1 MRIYSSA
8 LVASLFGALTLSA
21 CSPAQ
26 NWRDVAFEGS
36 ALKVQLPCKPDRT
49 NRSVPLGG
57 VPVELQ
63 VVGCESGT
71 AMVAVMSAAL
81 PAGSDASAVM
91 AAWQKA
97 TLDNARVT
105 QPLAAGQQQAWHRPG
120 QLHLATSLRVQ
131 APGLRA
137 NGEPVNMDAVWGAV
151 AEGERV
157 RLLHAVV
164 YDRKIEAELANTL
177 FDGIKP

>member
-1 MRIYSSA
+1 
-8 LVASLFGALTLSA
+8 
-21 CSPAQ
+21 
-26 NWRDVAFEGS
+26 
-36 ALKVQLPCKPDRT
+36 
-49 NRSVPLGG
+49 
-57 VPVELQ
+57 
-63 VVGCESGT
+63 
-71 AMVAVMSAAL
+71 
-81 PAGSDASAVM
+81 
-91 AAWQKA
+91 
-97 TLDNARVT
+97 
-105 QPLAAGQQQAWHRPG
+105 
-120 QLHLATSLRVQ
+120 LRVQ